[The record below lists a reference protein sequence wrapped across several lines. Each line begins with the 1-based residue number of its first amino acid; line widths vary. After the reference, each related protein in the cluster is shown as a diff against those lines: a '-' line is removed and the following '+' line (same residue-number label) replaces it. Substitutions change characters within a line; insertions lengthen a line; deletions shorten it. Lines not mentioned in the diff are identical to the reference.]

1 MHNILK
7 VFFVPLLC
15 SLVLQGCGSS
25 SSSEDDP
32 TPVPQPEQTNWKQVA
47 EQATQA
53 LVTHFWNGREGYF
66 NLLPDVADIQQNQY
80 WPQAH
85 AMDVVIDAYLRT
97 GSAG

>member
-32 TPVPQPEQTNWKQVA
+32 TPAPQPEQTNWKQVA

-66 NLLPDVADIQQNQY
+66 NSLPDVADTQQNQY

-85 AMDVVIDAYLRT
+85 AMDVVIDA
-97 GSAG
+97 

>member
-25 SSSEDDP
+25 SSEDEP
-32 TPVPQPEQTNWKQVA
+32 TPAPQPEQTNWKQVA

-66 NLLPDVADIQQNQY
+66 NSMPDVADIHQNQY